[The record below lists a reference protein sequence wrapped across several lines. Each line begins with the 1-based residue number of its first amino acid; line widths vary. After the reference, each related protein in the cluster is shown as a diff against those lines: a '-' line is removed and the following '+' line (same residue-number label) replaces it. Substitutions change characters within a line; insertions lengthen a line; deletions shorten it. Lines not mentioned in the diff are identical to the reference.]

1 MCDNPGLSVHGVQFM
16 KHFLVDIRYTASMEM
31 VDAVVGSH
39 REFLQEGYD
48 SGMLLMSGPRNP
60 KTGGLVIARAND
72 IEAVR
77 EYFQRDPYRLAGV
90 AQHDIIEF
98 NPVKRQPFMNE
109 WIEGR

>member
-1 MCDNPGLSVHGVQFM
+1 M
-16 KHFLVDIRYTASMEM
+16 KHFLVDIRYTAPMEM

-60 KTGGLVIARAND
+60 KIGGLVIARAND

-98 NPVKRQPFMNE
+98 NPVKRQHFMNE